1 MGWEGLVGFYSLKSL
16 VPALFY
22 WADASLRTPAK
33 AEWRRFQSTVINS
46 SSQYLWR
53 HAQ

>member
-16 VPALFY
+16 VPALFTGRMP
-22 WADASLRTPAK
+22 SLRTPAK

-53 HAQ
+53 HAR